1 MPNDL
6 SSINSDRD
14 NGSIIEIKKF
24 KLNKKVAKIKTEEIK
39 IVKEFE

>member
-6 SSINSDRD
+6 SSIKSDRD
-14 NGSIIEIKKF
+14 NGSIIEIKKV